1 MKAHVSML
9 TAAASRV
16 SRHAAVWAAVVF
28 ALALAGFGSGVD
40 GYSHLQHPV
49 AWLGAEPL
57 PHAAA
62 FNLLAFVVPGLL
74 VAGVALRFRSAL
86 SVPAGAGGK
95 AAPAWSARI
104 GAQLVLLSALAF
116 ALQGILPL
124 DATDLDGARSGRHA
138 AAWTAWWIAF
148 ATGCAALATG
158 LRGDR
163 AWHATAAL
171 SSLAAVLVPVCALV
185 LPHLLP
191 AGLAQR
197 LAFALWLAWAIHA
210 GTMANRRGQR

>member
-1 MKAHVSML
+1 MKAQVAIVSSMV
-9 TAAASRV
+9 SRV
-16 SRHAAVWAAVVF
+16 SRHAAAWAALVF
-28 ALALAGFGSGVD
+28 ALALAGFSSGID

-62 FNLLAFVVPGLL
+62 FNLLVFVVPGLL
-74 VAGVALRFRSAL
+74 VAWMALRLREAL
-86 SVPAGAGGK
+86 PWPGAAGGK
-95 AAPAWSARI
+95 AAPGWGARI

-138 AAWTAWWIAF
+138 AAWMAWWIAF
-148 ATGCAALATG
+148 ATGSGLLALG

-163 AWHATAAL
+163 AWRATAAL
-171 SSLAAVLVPVCALV
+171 SSLAALLVPVCVLAL
-185 LPHLLP
+185 PQLLP

-197 LAFALWLAWAIHA
+197 LAFALWFAWAIHA
-210 GTMANRRGQR
+210 GGMANRRGQP